1 MARSKPPCGRHTS
14 FLSLLDNSLG
24 YPRLGCA
31 RIALPWIS
39 FESRL
44 AKRSVS
50 QGLIRGVA
58 EQIILKVVDLI
69 IGLRV
74 DEETE
79 IEGLDINLH
88 GEVVQ

>member
-1 MARSKPPCGRHTS
+1 MCVQVWKQFEGILATVTYS
-14 FLSLLDNSLG
+14 
-24 YPRLGCA
+24 A
-31 RIALPWIS
+31 IAT
-39 FESRL
+39 
-44 AKRSVS
+44 A
-50 QGLIRGVA
+50 
-58 EQIILKVVDLI
+58 IILKVVDLI